1 MAKID
6 SIDKV
11 SLDGQRRILMRLRDV
26 IITGVERKQNV
37 MLIEERFKR
46 LQSIWANL
54 ENTFEIEIE
63 REKDNLDYKY
73 DDKWFAEVHQIHNE
87 IELIVFQYKVK
98 WQDVTREQSTVSGL
112 NIAREVEKET
122 FKRCSKGLLNLMN
135 GNGDMEN
142 EKRVLVVS
150 KVVEEIRYLYGRCKL
165 VHAEYI
171 HSLRLTDDTV
181 DIDSDKWL
189 EEIIDIYNEIIRK
202 AVLFTSNGK
211 DELGYESSAILSG
224 QEIKLP
230 RIPLPVFDGNVKDF
244 PRFKADF
251 TKYVRPRLNKSIVA
265 YVLKSCL
272 TGQPLEV
279 VKNLADE
286 EEVIWSRL
294 DEKYGQPSK
303 LLDSVLFEL
312 RSMKQLRDND
322 TDGIEKLATLVES
335 AQTDLQRVG
344 LERELCNAYV
354 IGDLEKKLPP
364 KIRREWSLLVQGDIC
379 ETGSD
384 EKFKMLMDFIM
395 MQRRAMEYGCS
406 KVRDFV
412 DNSDSED
419 NDSEKLSDSPKT
431 KIQFHCSHMT
441 ESSNVATDIGFKRC
455 SIHDTNSHY
464 LSDCSE
470 FFKLDPHQKLE
481 IVSKYRCCWNC
492 LLPGHKS
499 RSCWHRKKCKTN
511 GCDHFHSPLLHEA
524 HIKGLQFGKME

>member
-98 WQDVTREQSTVSGL
+98 WQDVTREQSTVSGF

-142 EKRVLVVS
+142 EKRVLVLS

-189 EEIIDIYNEIIRK
+189 KEIIDIYNEIIRK

-312 RSMKQLRDND
+312 RSMTQLKDND
-322 TDGIEKLATLVES
+322 TNGIEKLAALIES

-344 LERELCNAYV
+344 L
-354 IGDLEKKLPP
+354 
-364 KIRREWSLLVQGDIC
+364 
-379 ETGSD
+379 
-384 EKFKMLMDFIM
+384 
-395 MQRRAMEYGCS
+395 
-406 KVRDFV
+406 
-412 DNSDSED
+412 
-419 NDSEKLSDSPKT
+419 
-431 KIQFHCSHMT
+431 
-441 ESSNVATDIGFKRC
+441 
-455 SIHDTNSHY
+455 
-464 LSDCSE
+464 
-470 FFKLDPHQKLE
+470 
-481 IVSKYRCCWNC
+481 
-492 LLPGHKS
+492 
-499 RSCWHRKKCKTN
+499 
-511 GCDHFHSPLLHEA
+511 
-524 HIKGLQFGKME
+524 